1 VEHSI
6 LGEALVMRTE
16 FVGMV
21 DGLKTWNVYDDAGTL
36 VGTNQSPPDPPAVP
50 DSLTAVQIRLWLVAH
65 GITLEQ
71 VDAAIAALPDETRE
85 ATRIEWEYSAT
96 IHRGSS
102 TLVAMATT
110 FGMDSAAIDAAF
122 VEASGM

>member
-1 VEHSI
+1 
-6 LGEALVMRTE
+6 MRIE
-16 FVGMV
+16 YVGLV
-21 DGLKTWNVYDDAGTL
+21 DGAKTWNVVDDDGRL

-50 DSLTAVQIRLWLVAH
+50 DTLTAVQIRLWLVAH

-71 VDAAIAALPDETRE
+71 VADAIAALPEETRE

-96 IHRGSS
+96 ISRSSS
-102 TLVAMATT
+102 TLVAMAAA

-122 VEASGM
+122 VEAAGL

>member
-1 VEHSI
+1 
-6 LGEALVMRTE
+6 MPTE
-16 FVGMV
+16 YVGII
-21 DGLKTWNVYDDAGTL
+21 DGLRTWNVLDDSGNV
-36 VGTNQSPPDPPAVP
+36 VGMNQLPTDAPTAP

-85 ATRIEWEYSAT
+85 ATRIEWEYSTT
-96 IHRGSS
+96 IHRNSS
-102 TLVAMATT
+102 SMLAQMAAA

-122 VEASGM
+122 VEAAGL